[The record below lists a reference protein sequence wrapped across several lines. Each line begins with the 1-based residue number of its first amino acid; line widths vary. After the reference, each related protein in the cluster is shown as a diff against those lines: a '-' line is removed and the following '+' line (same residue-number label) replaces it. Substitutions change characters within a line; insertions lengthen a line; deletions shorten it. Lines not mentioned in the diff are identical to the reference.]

1 MAERTV
7 RTYNVTTAH
16 QPKRTVVEMS
26 PFNQPSSSGFTSNT
40 SAPPPV
46 QTASPYNV
54 TTPFNQPS
62 SSGLTSNTNAPP
74 PYCETDAPPP
84 YCEAN
89 MTED

>member
-1 MAERTV
+1 MPERTV
-7 RTYNVTTAH
+7 RTYNVTTA
-16 QPKRTVVEMS
+16 
-26 PFNQPSSSGFTSNT
+26 NQPRQAVVKMVPLNQPPNTGFTSNT

-62 SSGLTSNTNAPP
+62 SSGFTSNTSAPP
-74 PYCETDAPPP
+74 PYCETDAPPA
-84 YCEAN
+84 YYVAN